1 MPTAATTHGDTDAGR
16 AVKTRPASEACGI
29 RRCYL

>member
-16 AVKTRPASEACGI
+16 AVKTRPASEACEHPGG
-29 RRCYL
+29 YL